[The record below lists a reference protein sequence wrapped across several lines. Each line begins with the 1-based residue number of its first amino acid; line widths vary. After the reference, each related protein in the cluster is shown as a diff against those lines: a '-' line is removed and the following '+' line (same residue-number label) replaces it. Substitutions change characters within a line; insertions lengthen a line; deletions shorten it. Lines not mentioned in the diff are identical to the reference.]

1 MDGTETNMILPI
13 YTFGQPVLRQEA
25 EEIDKD
31 YPELEQLIKDMYE
44 TLERSEGIGLA
55 APQVGLPIRL
65 VVINLDVISEDLP
78 EYKGYIKTF
87 INPYI
92 EEYDETETDTME
104 EGCLSLPG
112 IHEKVKRPT
121 RIRVS
126 YQDEQFQEHEEWVT
140 GYLARVM
147 QHEFDHLDGVVF
159 TDHLQGLRRQLTK
172 SKLQDIRKGN
182 FSCSYKV
189 KVKR

>member
-1 MDGTETNMILPI
+1 MDGKENMILPI

-31 YPELEQLIKDMYE
+31 YPELEQLIKNMYE

-55 APQVGLPIRL
+55 APQVGLPIRV
-65 VVINLDVISEDLP
+65 VVINLDVISDDLP

-92 EEYDETETDTME
+92 EEYDETEQDVME

-121 RIRVS
+121 RIRVT
-126 YQDEQFQEHEEWVT
+126 YQDEQFQEHDEWVT
-140 GYLARVM
+140 GYM
-147 QHEFDHLDGVVF
+147 SSI
-159 TDHLQGLRRQLTK
+159 TLTALSSQIICK
-172 SKLQDIRKGN
+172 ACVANSPSL
-182 FSCSYKV
+182 SYKISGRV
-189 KVKR
+189 TSPATIRLR

>member
-1 MDGTETNMILPI
+1 MILPI
-13 YTFGQPVLRQEA
+13 YTFGQPVLRKMA
-25 EEIDKD
+25 EDIDKD
-31 YPELEQLIKDMYE
+31 YPNLAQLIQDMYD
-44 TLERSEGIGLA
+44 TLDRSEGIGLA
-55 APQVGLPIRL
+55 APQVGLNIRL
-65 VVINLDVISEDLP
+65 VVINLDLISEDYP
-78 EYKGYIKTF
+78 EYKGYIHTF

-92 EEYDETETDTME
+92 EEYDDTETDIME

-112 IHEKVKRPT
+112 VHESVKRPK
-121 RIRVS
+121 RIRVT
-126 YQDEQFQEHEEWVT
+126 YLDENFQEHDEWVT

-159 TDHLQGLRRQLTK
+159 TDHLTGLRKQLTK
-172 SKLQDIRKGN
+172 AKLQQIIKGK

>member
-1 MDGTETNMILPI
+1 MILPI
-13 YTFGQPVLRQEA
+13 YTFGQPVLRKEA

-31 YPELEQLIKDMYE
+31 YPELEQLIRNMYE

-65 VVINLDVISEDLP
+65 VVINLDVISNDLP
-78 EYKGYIKTF
+78 EYKGYVKTF

-121 RIRVS
+121 RIRVT
-126 YQDEQFQEHEEWVT
+126 YQDEQFQEHDEWVT

-147 QHEFDHLDGVVF
+147 QHEFDHLDGIIF

-182 FSCSYKV
+182 FACNYKV
-189 KVKR
+189 KVKQH

>member
-1 MDGTETNMILPI
+1 MDGKENMILPI

-31 YPELEQLIKDMYE
+31 YPELEQLIKNMYE
-44 TLERSEGIGLA
+44 TLERSAGIGLA

-65 VVINLDVISEDLP
+65 VVINLDVISDDLP

-92 EEYDETETDTME
+92 EEYDETEQDVME

-121 RIRVS
+121 RIRVT
-126 YQDEQFQEHEEWVT
+126 YQDEQFQEHDEWVT

-182 FSCSYKV
+182 FSCNYKV

>member
-1 MDGTETNMILPI
+1 MDGKENMILPI

-31 YPELEQLIKDMYE
+31 YPELEQLIKNMYE
-44 TLERSEGIGLA
+44 TLERIEGIGLA

-65 VVINLDVISEDLP
+65 VVINLDVISNDLP

-92 EEYDETETDTME
+92 EEYDETEQDVME

-121 RIRVS
+121 RIRVT
-126 YQDEQFQEHEEWVT
+126 YQDEQFQEHDEWVT

-159 TDHLQGLRRQLTK
+159 TDHLQGLSRQLTK

-182 FSCSYKV
+182 FSCNYKV